1 MPYHKTIRAMNTI
14 KTFIPSESVDS
25 FKKFAD
31 KTQKN
36 VKDFTY
42 SLGKPY
48 QKLFYHPVIEEDGT
62 AGHLTKVFHE
72 VCDLTVNI
80 PEQSGWK
87 LLATYKDDAFT
98 PVDPTKELVFK
109 NPQHGAHY
117 GKCDHCGHWC
127 KNAYVIENIT
137 TGEELQVGC
146 ECIKKFGIDD
156 MYYISDFTRKLY
168 EIYNYKLNYATDK
181 EYGDL
186 LEWGGR
192 KDSSYK
198 NAILKTNLIMAAKSQ
213 YEICPVYKKGTKVEN
228 VRYRS
233 ATLEGIDTI
242 LNSGNLKVDETY
254 VKAVCEFG
262 AKIQPKTEFEEDMLT
277 VAKNFYCYQGQ
288 EVYAF
293 FLVKAYEDSL
303 KPELNLPK
311 GCQVKVCGKVI
322 QKRFE
327 ESYFGMMEINT
338 ILTDKGVTCE
348 RYGKVPTTEDKRT
361 SFYALVKGVFKG
373 KVSLDR
379 ATKNPKKGIEVI
391 NI

>member
-1 MPYHKTIRAMNTI
+1 MNTI

-72 VCDLTVNI
+72 VCDLTINI

-87 LLATYKDDAFT
+87 LLATYKNDAFI

-127 KNAYVIENIT
+127 KNVYVIENIT
-137 TGEELQVGC
+137 TGKELQVGC

-213 YEICPVYKKGTKVEN
+213 YEICPVYKKGTKVDN

>member
-1 MPYHKTIRAMNTI
+1 MNTI
-14 KTFIPSESVDS
+14 KTFIPSESVEA

-72 VCDLTVNI
+72 VCDLTINI

-87 LLATYKDDAFT
+87 LLATYKDNAFT

-109 NPQHGAHY
+109 NHQHGAHY

-127 KNAYVIENIT
+127 KNAYIIENIT

-168 EIYNYKLNYATDK
+168 EIYNYKLNYATDE

-213 YEICPVYKKGTKVEN
+213 YEICPVYKKGTKVDN

-242 LNSGNLKVDETY
+242 LNSGNLKVDKTY

-327 ESYFGMMEINT
+327 ESYYGMMEINT

>member
-1 MPYHKTIRAMNTI
+1 MPYHKTRRAMNTI

-72 VCDLTVNI
+72 VCDLTINI

-87 LLATYKDDAFT
+87 LLATYKNDAFI

-303 KPELNLPK
+303 KPELNIPK

-327 ESYFGMMEINT
+327 ESYYGMMEINT

>member
-1 MPYHKTIRAMNTI
+1 MNTL
-14 KTFIPSESVDS
+14 KTFIPLEAVDS

-31 KTQKN
+31 KTKKN
-36 VKDFTY
+36 VEGFTY
-42 SLGKPY
+42 SIGKPY
-48 QKLFYHPVIEEDGT
+48 QKLFYHPVVEEDGT
-62 AGHLTKVFHE
+62 AGHRIKVFHE
-72 VCDLTVNI
+72 VCDLIVNI
-80 PEQSGWK
+80 PEESGWR
-87 LLATYKDDAFT
+87 LLATYMDGAFT

-109 NPQHGAHY
+109 NPQHGLDY

-146 ECIKKFGIDD
+146 ECIKKFGIND
-156 MYYISDFTRKLY
+156 MYYISDFTRKLH
-168 EIYNYKLNYATDK
+168 EIYDYRLNYATDK
-181 EYGDL
+181 EYGDIE
-186 LEWGGR
+186 EWGGK

-213 YEICPVYKKGTKVEN
+213 YEICPVYMKGTKVKN

-242 LNSGNLKVDETY
+242 LNSGNLKVDEAY

-262 AKIQPKTEFEEDMLT
+262 AKIQPKTEFEEDMVT
-277 VAKNFYCYQGQ
+277 VAKNFYCYQDQ

-303 KPELNLPK
+303 KPELNLQK

-327 ESYFGMMEINT
+327 ESYYGMMEINT

-348 RYGKVPTTEDKRT
+348 RYGKIPTTEDKHT
-361 SFYALVKGVFKG
+361 SFYALVKGVFNG

-379 ATKNPKKGIEVI
+379 ATKNPKKGIDVI

>member
-72 VCDLTVNI
+72 VCDLTINI

-87 LLATYKDDAFT
+87 LLATYKNDAFI

-228 VRYRS
+228 ARYRS

-262 AKIQPKTEFEEDMLT
+262 SKIQPKTDFEEDMLT

-303 KPELNLPK
+303 KPELNIPK

-327 ESYFGMMEINT
+327 ESYYGMMEINT

>member
-1 MPYHKTIRAMNTI
+1 MNTI
-14 KTFIPSESVDS
+14 KTFIPSESVDA

-31 KTQKN
+31 KTRKN
-36 VKDFTY
+36 VKDFAY

-48 QKLFYHPVIEEDGT
+48 EKLFYHPVINEEGI
-62 AGHLTKVFHE
+62 GGQRIEVFHE
-72 VCDLTVNI
+72 VCDLTIDI
-80 PEQSGWK
+80 PDQSGWR

-98 PVDPTKELVFK
+98 PADPTKELIFK
-109 NPQHGAHY
+109 NPQHGADY

-127 KNAYVIENIT
+127 KNAYVIENIA
-137 TGEELQVGC
+137 TGKELQVGC
-146 ECIKKFGIDD
+146 ECIKKFGIND
-156 MYYISDFTRKLY
+156 MYYISDFTKKLY
-168 EIYNYKLNYATDK
+168 ELYDYRISYATDD
-181 EYGDL
+181 EFGDIE
-186 LEWGGR
+186 EWGGR

-198 NAILKTNLIMAAKSQ
+198 NAILKTNLIMAAKAQ
-213 YEICPVYKKGTKVEN
+213 YDICPVYKKGTKVEH

-242 LNSGNLKVDETY
+242 LNNGNLKVDETY

-262 AKIQPKTEFEEDMLT
+262 AKIQPKTEFEEDMLA

-338 ILTDKGVTCE
+338 IITDKGVTCE

-361 SFYALVKGVFKG
+361 SFYAIVKGVFNG

-379 ATKNPKKGIEVI
+379 ATKNPKKGIEVVI
-391 NI
+391 EI

>member
-62 AGHLTKVFHE
+62 AGHRTKVFHE

-213 YEICPVYKKGTKVEN
+213 YEICPVYKKGTKVDN

>member
-1 MPYHKTIRAMNTI
+1 MNTI

-242 LNSGNLKVDETY
+242 LNRGNLKVDETY

-327 ESYFGMMEINT
+327 ESYYGMIEINT
-338 ILTDKGVTCE
+338 ILTDNGVTCE

-361 SFYALVKGVFKG
+361 SFYALVKGVFNG

>member
-1 MPYHKTIRAMNTI
+1 MNTL
-14 KTFIPSESVDS
+14 KTFIPLEAVDS

-31 KTQKN
+31 KTKKN
-36 VKDFTY
+36 VDGFTY
-42 SLGKPY
+42 SIGKPY
-48 QKLFYHPVIEEDGT
+48 QKLFYHPVVDEDGT
-62 AGHLTKVFHE
+62 VGHRIKVFHE
-72 VCDLTVNI
+72 VCDLIVNI
-80 PEQSGWK
+80 PEESGWR
-87 LLATYKDDAFT
+87 LLATYMNGAFT
-98 PVDPTKELVFK
+98 PVDSTKELVFK
-109 NPQHGAHY
+109 NPQHGIDY

-137 TGEELQVGC
+137 TGEELQLGC
-146 ECIKKFGIDD
+146 ECIKKFGIND
-156 MYYISDFTRKLY
+156 MYYISDFTRKLH
-168 EIYNYKLNYATDK
+168 EIYDYRLNYATDK
-181 EYGDL
+181 EYGDIE
-186 LEWGGR
+186 EWGGR

-198 NAILKTNLIMAAKSQ
+198 NAILKTNLIMAAKAQ
-213 YEICPVYKKGTKVEN
+213 YDICPVYKKGTKVEN

-242 LNSGNLKVDETY
+242 LNSGNLKVDEAY

-262 AKIQPKTEFEEDMLT
+262 AKIQPKTEFEEDMVT
-277 VAKNFYCYQGQ
+277 VAKNFYCYQDQ
-288 EVYAF
+288 EVYAS

-303 KPELNLPK
+303 KPELNLQK

-361 SFYALVKGVFKG
+361 SFYALVKGVFNG

-379 ATKNPKKGIEVI
+379 ATKNPKKGIDVI

>member
-1 MPYHKTIRAMNTI
+1 MNTI

-181 EYGDL
+181 KYGDL

-213 YEICPVYKKGTKVEN
+213 YEICPVYKKGTKVKN

-327 ESYFGMMEINT
+327 ESYYGMMEINT

>member
-1 MPYHKTIRAMNTI
+1 MNTL
-14 KTFIPSESVDS
+14 KTFIPLEAVDS

-31 KTQKN
+31 KTKKN
-36 VKDFTY
+36 VDGFTY
-42 SLGKPY
+42 SIGKPY
-48 QKLFYHPVIEEDGT
+48 QKLFYHPVVDEDGT
-62 AGHLTKVFHE
+62 VGHRIKVFHE
-72 VCDLTVNI
+72 VCDLIVNI
-80 PEQSGWK
+80 PEESGWR
-87 LLATYKDDAFT
+87 LLATYMNGAFT
-98 PVDPTKELVFK
+98 PVDSTKELVFK
-109 NPQHGAHY
+109 NPQHGIDY

-137 TGEELQVGC
+137 TGEELQLGC
-146 ECIKKFGIDD
+146 ECIKKFGIND
-156 MYYISDFTRKLY
+156 MYYISDFTRKLH
-168 EIYNYKLNYATDK
+168 EIYDYRLNFATDK
-181 EYGDL
+181 EYGDIE
-186 LEWGGR
+186 EWGGR

-198 NAILKTNLIMAAKSQ
+198 NAILKTNLIMAAKAQ
-213 YEICPVYKKGTKVEN
+213 YDICPVYKKGTKVEN

-242 LNSGNLKVDETY
+242 LNSGNLKVDEAY

-262 AKIQPKTEFEEDMLT
+262 AKIQPKTEFEEDMVT
-277 VAKNFYCYQGQ
+277 VAKNFYCYQDQ

-303 KPELNLPK
+303 KPELNLQK

-327 ESYFGMMEINT
+327 ESYYGMMEINT

-348 RYGKVPTTEDKRT
+348 RYGKIPTTEDKRT
-361 SFYALVKGVFKG
+361 SFYALVKGVFNG

-379 ATKNPKKGIEVI
+379 ATKNPKKGIDVI

>member
-1 MPYHKTIRAMNTI
+1 MNTL
-14 KTFIPSESVDS
+14 KTFIPLEAVDS

-31 KTQKN
+31 KTKKN
-36 VKDFTY
+36 VDGFTY
-42 SLGKPY
+42 SIGKPY
-48 QKLFYHPVIEEDGT
+48 QKLFYHPVVDEDGT
-62 AGHLTKVFHE
+62 VGHRIKVFHE
-72 VCDLTVNI
+72 VCDLIVNI
-80 PEQSGWK
+80 PEESGWR
-87 LLATYKDDAFT
+87 LLATYMNGAFT
-98 PVDPTKELVFK
+98 PVDSTKELVFK
-109 NPQHGAHY
+109 NPQHGIDY

-137 TGEELQVGC
+137 TGEELQLGC
-146 ECIKKFGIDD
+146 ECIKKFGIND
-156 MYYISDFTRKLY
+156 MYYISDFTRKLHD
-168 EIYNYKLNYATDK
+168 IYDYRLNYATDK
-181 EYGDL
+181 EYGDIE
-186 LEWGGR
+186 EWGGR

-198 NAILKTNLIMAAKSQ
+198 NAILKTNLIMAAKAQ
-213 YEICPVYKKGTKVEN
+213 YDICPVYKKGTKVEN

-242 LNSGNLKVDETY
+242 LNSGNLKVDEAY

-262 AKIQPKTEFEEDMLT
+262 AKIQPKTEFEEDMVT
-277 VAKNFYCYQGQ
+277 VAKNFYCYQDQ

-303 KPELNLPK
+303 KPELNLQK

-327 ESYFGMMEINT
+327 ESYYGMMEINT

-348 RYGKVPTTEDKRT
+348 RYGKIPTTEDKRT
-361 SFYALVKGVFKG
+361 SFYALVKGVFNG

-379 ATKNPKKGIEVI
+379 ATKNPKKGIDVI

>member
-181 EYGDL
+181 KYGDL

-213 YEICPVYKKGTKVEN
+213 YEICPVYKKGTKVKN

-327 ESYFGMMEINT
+327 ESYYGMMEINT

>member
-1 MPYHKTIRAMNTI
+1 MNTI

-127 KNAYVIENIT
+127 KNAYVLENIT

-213 YEICPVYKKGTKVEN
+213 YEICPVYKKGTKVDN